1 MTEHTE
7 EIDYGT
13 GQKKLNIYVA
23 GLIACVILTLLSFW
37 VVMAEPLAKMQTVAV
52 IFISAIIQFIV
63 QLVCFIRL
71 NTQTEQ
77 SRMNVISLIFTI
89 VILTSI
95 VAGSLWIMFDLN
107 YFMMN

>member
-37 VVMAEPLAKMQTVAV
+37 VVMAEHLTKMQTVAV